1 MAPNGSVLP
10 TGHTWL
16 DIIWLRVLKWFLALL
31 TGGGKHWPVDVVITD
46 PLPACT
52 YANGT
57 SGSGAT
63 LTANAN
69 AIFPTRDGVAPFV
82 NMLVLVTNESL
93 GALNWK
99 YNGYYQLTTLGSSS
113 AAWVLTRVTTFDVSA
128 EMIPGSAFYVT
139 SGTTYAG
146 QVWAYTAASSPTARP
161 RPATRSKEPP

>member
-99 YNGYYQLTTLGSSS
+99 SAEKRAGKRAEAPPTNANSIAVVEWVIAPEVVSRVHAIYFPTKSTTLDTIRRPI
-113 AAWVLTRVTTFDVSA
+113 APIAPHTVLL
-128 EMIPGSAFYVT
+128 
-139 SGTTYAG
+139 
-146 QVWAYTAASSPTARP
+146 
-161 RPATRSKEPP
+161 